1 MVDLVVFNEANLRL
15 WLTAGQVTDGFF
27 DVTALHAKASPDQS
41 LDLTFAQSVKL
52 ALPEQLFSADGD
64 NRRLKSAASLKAE
77 AQLIADEMR
86 AAASAA
92 LKEEKARLLEKLRA
106 ALSAA
111 RQIDMTLD
119 ASGGIFGITGI
130 AGAAA
135 LNARSSLDLSHLLP
149 TDTFDD
155 PPLPRTVA
163 LNVVLDA
170 DAQADVGALK
180 ADVSLHAE
188 IALNLA
194 LAEFRCDFGLDL
206 PRLPRLPP
214 LRLKLPHFTLPRWRF
229 GAIALP
235 KLRAEWLRFLRLDLH
250 VPLDVE
256 ILNDPEMS
264 IDVSQGKLTIATKT
278 PIDGRLTC
286 KDDANN
292 NVEILGF
299 SGVGISVPSGG
310 AISFTG
316 VLQTPKLSSPKVTIP
331 ARDIDAA
338 FLPFTIRIAAATV
351 RIGAGVAASF
361 DLAAGTGELS
371 AKNVVD
377 FPRIEIRSKADPSL
391 TIALTAAYE
400 VDLSTRGGEHG
411 RLTRLEILTPYPL
424 ALIARAGKE
433 VIAGIL
439 RLASMI
445 KLPDA
450 PDGPD
455 FPPMPN
461 PAPLLEHLGAFL
473 ASCVRW
479 LARQA
484 GGAAHALF
492 GLVEAALE
500 AVGRMLEA
508 VRHAASEAVS
518 HVVVEV
524 RLDADSLAL
533 RQIVITPLLRDGAA
547 ATAKKDIVFAGF
559 TLMLPGDARPS
570 LVVDLSEPRAVVA
583 LVVTPTTDTATLS
596 TDLWLNRIS
605 STEAVRDKADKAQS
619 DEDKRP
625 LLAVDVKN
633 PNPVALVAVAGEK
646 PRFFQELVVDGPLD
660 ETEVVS
666 GRQYRML
673 LLKGRPRFASIKL
686 AGALNVFL
694 NTDKVARLLPFLSS
708 PTKEAAGDDSI
719 FKGLGQFIRIKPEQ
733 NKATIDGR
741 IAKVPVD
748 VQIVVGGGDNSGIE
762 TTLQVVLDI
771 ETLESRIEGGRTI
784 AIEGTDRPRDLLGL
798 QLQIKSSKVPSG
810 AKFSQFLLDFSGG
823 DARLA
828 LAPDALAELS
838 YTRVASRGR
847 GILFKV
853 DQFAITREGIDL
865 DATVNA
871 DEPVQLA
878 GVDMPFRFSKGQLS
892 IKRGEVQSFC
902 IEGAGQ
908 LPPALVGEANA
919 KISIAMGR
927 DGSGR
932 LAVQAAEA
940 ELEKAG
946 SPLVC
951 KTTRFTFSISKL
963 GLSFHDF
970 GPDGTHFF
978 FLLTGTAR
986 FTPGSGEFSSGLLKY
1001 LPDLTIT
1008 LDKAPL
1014 AGDPRMLLRQMSF
1027 QVAVTPPRRIKFF
1040 ELFDFELRGIGFHP
1054 SSDLFG
1060 GKPALSISGQVSF
1073 IEAGDAISTTI
1084 DFHQLWIA
1092 PPKNHQP
1099 LPQVRFDGLTVAL
1112 GLGGVGSVEGTA
1124 ITVDG
1129 QMPTLYAP
1137 DILPSDVTTRGF
1149 LASGRL
1155 NITGWAPLSAAM
1167 GFLEMERAGGDLRH
1181 AFFLYGQLNRLSVTI
1196 PTPIGSLYL
1205 REAGFGFGFRYTL
1218 AALAQADQVT
1228 DPKALVKVLDS
1239 VSRYQ
1244 GELANVRAWQPE
1256 PNGDRVTLAMRA
1268 MFSMSSLSKS
1278 GKLDEREQKLPNP
1291 VLFDAT
1297 VALRSDLTLLMT
1309 ARAWIAVNYWTWDH
1323 SISTDPLRDH
1333 PSLRGYMY
1341 VSVPRQEFLARLV
1354 ASRDGIIGDTPP
1366 LHPALKTML
1375 QAADWSSTLFIRPG
1389 LFHQE
1394 FGWPY
1399 ELGFAL
1405 KDEKGNFGV
1414 DCRGGMI
1421 LRIED
1426 GAVLQGVA
1434 FRASGFAQFGGSVGG
1449 GSLGASVYARADF
1462 AIDAKFISYISLKRL
1477 DETLFY
1483 GSLAFS
1489 ITLRVSVRVWLDL
1502 GSGPF
1507 HIHLEV
1513 GFSASFCLTVALEL
1527 AASPRGLAGRGA
1539 AHLSVS
1545 AFGRSLGLGIGFG
1558 FNEGMLQDARSRVD
1572 RFLSLGLASSVP
1584 DPAAGLTPPP
1594 PPLVQAPQQA
1604 AADADQASQDAMRAH
1619 DTLNNGPQDDSGL
1632 VEIGQSRFWAMI
1644 RPAVLADGYV
1654 MTLIPRDRTHDASEG
1669 LPRLSDGDGAT
1680 YFGDSEFYAPDR
1692 TVYEFALESTRATLW
1707 HLTPAAAAPLAAG
1720 QTNIRADY
1728 TRVVVQGD
1736 DPTKRASLADIVAQC
1751 FIKDRGGNLRQLKA
1765 PLWTNAAKQ
1774 RLPQDTDKAN
1784 AELRKAAEKLTS
1796 ASDLVQKTIAAEQR
1810 RSSLIAAVNDSA
1822 ADLAARIV
1830 IVNGIP
1836 TAPLPA
1842 EAAPGRTPVI
1852 DARDFGLTFFVSRTD
1867 IHELFEP
1874 ETQPVLEKGFLPG
1887 RSKFTVRSM
1896 DAPGVAGVAY
1906 LLNPP
1911 ERFFANKAPA
1921 LTGAKIA
1928 AEADAVRL
1936 DWDLEPWHARS
1947 RGVYD
1952 DPEFHLVHYRIAR
1965 AIVAD
1970 GAVLA
1975 NFPARPVTVK
1985 AAAPLH
1991 LIGDSWTA
1999 IRPAA
2004 QYTDRLDD
2012 MPEASR
2018 RALLGLGDNPA
2029 EDWNKSFAAD
2039 KVVLTY
2045 TVVPVDL
2052 AGTAGTTRILTR
2064 EIRKPAAQTKPLTS
2078 AQVIF
2083 TYPALPVLGEA
2094 SINPSV
2100 LLSIV
2105 DPQPAVSDP
2114 TYTLRLRRERGI
2126 SGGLYGAD
2134 SVTEGMQRPQP
2145 SSFAEKFIDDQD
2157 FVVTLKGSLKAL
2169 SAGSDPI
2176 EILDRNPGGGR
2187 TWFQLRD
2194 KKVTDLQAELRKGAA
2209 GRDPYSRRIGVF
2221 RGLYVE
2227 GEKSPDV
2234 EREKS
2239 PAWCV
2244 ADLAVSIKATA
2255 KQGQSQEPP
2264 GALVSVETFEHP
2276 VRISFDALHFDDL
2289 NGSAGRVRILH
2300 PASGGTIQDL
2310 TAGGGAA
2317 LLRDRKR
2324 RVGARL
2330 IWNARPSR
2338 GTGNADLTQASDRPG
2353 FVGGFDVFSIDRTS
2367 LLFAERS
2374 AAEARRVARVQAL
2387 PARMRAID
2395 PAQIDDFG
2403 AIESYYPSL
2412 TARMTFPTSDQH
2424 TPRRSADGLRPWFS
2438 PAESLLAWPEWGIR
2452 RSLGLDFEEADL
2464 TPLFAKGTPTAFR
2477 FELDQPDGLPA
2488 LKLIGDDGFAG
2499 LVTLQDGDKPR
2510 SRLRQALRALV
2521 FDRSGCSDVDERI
2534 RTARVAPPVP
2544 DGTPDPLKSVK
2555 LKVTS
2560 LRENREQGR
2569 AFVPL
2574 DLLPAMHPVI
2584 ADVIDWMRWA
2594 GDEAGEVPYRRF
2606 TPVIDAPPQTKAKT
2620 IGAFLDERPEP
2631 RDPYGWAVLRTFG
2644 LATGF
2649 KLFDMERADY
2659 CSPKETLT
2667 KLKKAL
2673 EAILPRYEK
2682 LLLGAPFV
2690 DVLSRPDGLIWLESF
2705 DGNTRSKAPEASTM
2719 LEDEAL
2725 SLVQVALRPVPEIMT
2740 GDPGDVL
2747 AVRYFRIADIDGAT
2761 ISIDLDR
2768 LDAPAP
2774 IATRSPS
2781 VLIEVIDLTTGLA
2794 APRPTALARKNDYVA
2809 RYLLSRDKPTGVK
2822 LSLKQRGKTAAF
2834 VRVVA
2839 LWPDGAPRGLEAL
2852 LRSCIEV
2859 TKPGTEVAAPNGG
2872 ARDHVVVPIDRP
2884 CAMQNDVLHQERE
2897 PFGAF
2902 DPLSA
2907 GCVKALIFGTSLEDI
2922 EARLDPHDNPPAPD
2936 QVQYPPHTVAVRY
2949 YDAFVAAAKPQ
2960 FADGW
2965 PIGLTA
2971 ATAQLQLNFAER
2983 VATLSRRFLAH
2994 GPVRPACP
3002 DATPFSLTSLMR
3014 VDPWRVAPTPDG
3026 QMEITLLFED
3036 RYALRQRYV
3045 VRPFGR
3051 YENLDAALAQPEEG
3065 VTKAFGRQPVLTD
3078 IVENDPAFAAR
3089 SLDIIV
3095 PRTHPIEPPVIL
3107 STRRLDS
3114 WANPDEI
3121 GSGAVAPIKKLGA
3134 VQEIVLSRHP
3144 EEILSEANF
3153 DVADRL
3159 SFAHVGVGFLRGFA
3173 SATWGAL
3180 FACDGVDLEEGFG
3193 DGMIA
3198 SVPALSFAADSFSK
3212 DAAVGECQKRF
3223 SLAERIPDGWRGL
3236 TALRIRQTPHAISL
3250 QAVAYAAAGV
3260 VVSSPVAAPV
3270 AQSRYTLAFPW
3281 GQGAPLP
3288 LDEPG
3293 WSVNNARMIELLI
3306 PLVRYLDGMFPEDRR
3321 DWFGNGDPPKLF
3333 KLPDY
3338 DVSFALELARA
3349 ISGQGA
3355 GSIPS
3360 APGSVATEIELA
3372 PQLVDQATD
3381 PSYTARPKG
3390 TRFQV
3395 ETSKV
3400 ELDPSAKGW
3409 TLKLEIA
3416 RQPLAPVRP
3425 PSGLLSV
3432 GDYDG
3437 LKDLEIPA
3445 LKWAAWKPLAPMSSV
3460 ELRIR
3465 RPDDVPAPGQ
3475 IDWAPFRSEIGAAAD
3490 FYLTY
3495 TGSPEAQAIA
3505 ADLQRFRNVAS
3516 LNDWRALE
3524 PNSNEYSS
3532 AMPAVPYGLPCP
3544 GGGLLPATT
3553 FLRIRLD
3560 EAKRTPPPAP
3570 VDTDGASRSRRSV
3583 LGQDPAGSTYRKALR
3598 RLDMAA
3604 RAAIEAQ
3611 PSASTHYEALSFAP
3625 PAYDSP
3631 PEMAQAALA
3640 LAGAELPDSLS
3651 VLIETDIDAH
3661 DWTGTGDPDAGA
3673 LADLIDALEA
3683 KSGANGPLRK
3693 GTGDALSVLASLAD
3707 RGKADVRL
3715 TLPHRLIADPSIATE
3730 VQAFRSS
3737 VGDGGEPR
3745 QIAAGFVLHEPP
3757 SQTDLAAIRRA
3768 CDDLAAVNPALRRA
3782 VERLR
3787 LEIEARAREQLFGPD
3802 RELQWTAFHGFADP
3816 VHQIL
3821 TRKS

>member
-1 MVDLVVFNEANLRL
+1 MVDLIVFNDANLRL
-15 WLTAGQVTDGFF
+15 WLTAGQATDGLFAA
-27 DVTALHAKASPDQS
+27 TALHAKASPDKS

-52 ALPEQLFSADGD
+52 ALAEQLFSGEGD
-64 NRRLKSAASLKAE
+64 NRSLKSAAALRAE
-77 AQLIADEMR
+77 AQQIADEMR

-92 LKEEKARLLEKLRA
+92 LKEEKARLLEGLRA

-111 RQIDMTLD
+111 RQIDATLD
-119 ASGGIFGITGI
+119 VSGDIFGITGI

-135 LNARSSLDLSHLLP
+135 LTARGSLDLSHLLP
-149 TDTFDD
+149 TDSFDD

-170 DAQADVGALK
+170 DAQAQAGALNV
-180 ADVSLHAE
+180 DVSFHAE
-188 IALNLA
+188 IVLDLA
-194 LAEFRCDFGLDL
+194 LAEFHCDFGLEL

-214 LRLKLPHFTLPRWRF
+214 LRLKLPHFTLPKWRF
-229 GAIALP
+229 GTIALP
-235 KLRAEWLRFLRLDLH
+235 TLKAEWLRFLRLDLH

-256 ILNDPEMS
+256 ILNDPQMS
-264 IDVSQGKLTIATKT
+264 IDVAQGKLTIGTTTAV
-278 PIDGRLTC
+278 DGRLIC

-299 SGVGISVPSGG
+299 TGGGISVPAGG

-316 VLQTPKLSSPKVTIP
+316 ILRTPKLSSPKVTIS

-338 FLPFTIRIAAATV
+338 FLPFTTRIAAATIT
-351 RIGAGVAASF
+351 IGAGAAASF

-377 FPRIEIRSKADPSL
+377 FPRIELKSKADPSL
-391 TIALTAAYE
+391 TIALAATYE

-411 RLTRLEILTPYPL
+411 KLTRLEILTPYPL

-439 RLASMI
+439 RLTSMI

-455 FPPMPN
+455 FPSMPN
-461 PAPLLEHLGAFL
+461 PAPLLEHLGAFVL
-473 ASCVRW
+473 SCVRW
-479 LARQA
+479 LASQA

-533 RQIVITPLLRDGAA
+533 RQIVITPLHRDGAA
-547 ATAKKDIVFAGF
+547 TAARKDLVFAGF
-559 TLMLPGDARPS
+559 TLTLPGDARPS
-570 LVVDLSEPRAVVA
+570 LVVDLSEPRTLVA
-583 LVVTPTTDTATLS
+583 LVVTPTTDTAMLS
-596 TDLWLNRIS
+596 TDLWLNRTS
-605 STEAVRDKADKAQS
+605 GTEAVRDKADKAQT
-619 DEDKRP
+619 DKDKRP
-625 LLAVDVKN
+625 LLAVEVKN
-633 PNPVALVAVAGEK
+633 PNPIALVAVAGER

-666 GRQYRML
+666 GRTYRML

-686 AGALNVFL
+686 AGALNVSL
-694 NTDKVARLLPFLSS
+694 NTEKVARLLPFLSAPARES
-708 PTKEAAGDDSI
+708 AGDDSI
-719 FKGLGQFIRIKPEQ
+719 FKGLGQFIRVKPEQ

-741 IAKVPVD
+741 VAKVPID
-748 VQIVVGGGDNSGIE
+748 VQIVVGGGDKSGIE
-762 TTLQVVLDI
+762 TTLQVALDI
-771 ETLESRIEGGRTI
+771 ETLESRIEGGRTV
-784 AIEGTDRPRDLLGL
+784 AIEGTDAPRDLLGL
-798 QLQIKSSKVPSG
+798 QLQIRSSKVPSG
-810 AKFSQFLLDFSGG
+810 TKFPQFLLDFSGG

-828 LAPDALAELS
+828 LAPDVIAELS

-871 DEPVQLA
+871 DEPVQIA

-902 IEGAGQ
+902 IDGAGQ

-927 DGSGR
+927 DRSGR
-932 LAVQAAEA
+932 LAVQAADA
-940 ELEKAG
+940 ELENAG
-946 SPLVC
+946 SPLIC

-1014 AGDPRMLLRQMSF
+1014 AGDSRMLLRRMSF

-1054 SSDLFG
+1054 SSDLFS

-1092 PPKNHQP
+1092 PPKNHEP

-1129 QMPTLYAP
+1129 QMPSLYKP

-1256 PNGDRVTLAMRA
+1256 PDGDRVTLAMRA

-1278 GKLDEREQKLPNP
+1278 GKLDEREEKLPNP

-1323 SISTDPLRDH
+1323 SISTAPLRDH

-1354 ASRDGIIGDTPP
+1354 ASRDGVIGDTPP
-1366 LHPALKTML
+1366 LHPALKMML

-1405 KDEKGNFGV
+1405 KDDSGNFGV

-1584 DPAAGLTPPP
+1584 DPASGLTPPP

-1604 AADADQASQDAMRAH
+1604 AVDADQASQDAMRAH
-1619 DTLNNGPQDDSGL
+1619 DTLNDGPQDDSGL

-1644 RPAVLADGYV
+1644 RPAPLADGYV
-1654 MTLIPRDRTHDASEG
+1654 MTLIPRDRTHHASQG
-1669 LPRLSDGDGAT
+1669 LPALSDGDGAT

-1692 TVYEFALESTRATLW
+1692 TVYEFMLESTRATLW
-1707 HLTPAAAAPLAAG
+1707 HLMPEAAAPLAAG
-1720 QTNIRADY
+1720 PTNIRADY
-1728 TRVVVQGD
+1728 ARVVVQGD
-1736 DPTKRASLADIVAQC
+1736 DPTKKASLADIVAQC
-1751 FIKDRGGNLRQLKA
+1751 FIEDSLGNLRQLKSQMR
-1765 PLWTNAAKQ
+1765 TNADKQ

-1784 AELRKAAEKLTS
+1784 AELRKAAEKLAS
-1796 ASDLVQKTIAAEQR
+1796 ASVLVQKMIAAEQR
-1810 RSSLIAAVNDSA
+1810 RSSLIAAVNDSVA
-1822 ADLAARIV
+1822 ELAARIV

-1836 TAPLPA
+1836 TAPMPA
-1842 EAAPGRTPVI
+1842 EASPAGTPVV

-1867 IHELFEP
+1867 IGELFEP
-1874 ETQPVLEKGFLPG
+1874 ETQPAPETGFLPG

-1911 ERFFANKAPA
+1911 GRFFANKAPA
-1921 LTGAKIA
+1921 LAGAKVA
-1928 AEADAVRL
+1928 AETDAIRL

-1952 DPEFHLVHYRIAR
+1952 DPEFHLVHYRVAR
-1965 AIVAD
+1965 TIVAD
-1970 GAVLA
+1970 GGVLA

-1991 LIGDSWTA
+1991 LVGDAWTP

-2018 RALLGLGDNPA
+2018 RALLGSGDNPA
-2029 EDWNKSFAAD
+2029 EDWKKSFAAD

-2052 AGTAGTTRILTR
+2052 AGTAGATRILTL
-2064 EIRKPAAQTKPLTS
+2064 EIGRPAAQTKPLTS
-2078 AQVIF
+2078 AQFVF
-2083 TYPALPVLGEA
+2083 TYPAMPALGQS

-2105 DPQPAVSDP
+2105 DPQPAMSEA

-2145 SSFAEKFIDDQD
+2145 SSFAEKFTDDQD

-2169 SAGSDPI
+2169 SAGSHPI
-2176 EILDRNPGGGR
+2176 EILDRDPGGGR
-2187 TWFQLRD
+2187 AWFQLRD
-2194 KKVTDLQAELRKGAA
+2194 KKIADLQAELQKGAA
-2209 GRDPYSRRIGVF
+2209 GRDPYARRIGVL
-2221 RGLYVE
+2221 RGRYVE
-2227 GEKSPDV
+2227 G
-2234 EREKS
+2234 EKS

-2244 ADLAVSIKATA
+2244 ADLALSIKAA
-2255 KQGQSQEPP
+2255 GKQGQSEEAPA
-2264 GALVSVETFEHP
+2264 ALISVETFEHP
-2276 VRISFDALHFDDL
+2276 VRLSFDALHFDDL
-2289 NGSAGRVRILH
+2289 NGAAGRVRILH
-2300 PASGGTIQDL
+2300 PTCGGTIQDL
-2310 TAGGGAA
+2310 TAGGGAE

-2338 GTGNADLTQASDRPG
+2338 GTGNAGLTQASDRPG

-2367 LLFAERS
+2367 LLTADRS

-2412 TARMTFPTSDQH
+2412 TARMTFPTGDQH
-2424 TPRRSADGLRPWFS
+2424 GPRKSADGLRPWFS

-2464 TPLFAKGTPTAFR
+2464 SPLFAKGTPTAFH
-2477 FELDQPDGLPA
+2477 FEIAPPDGLPA

-2499 LVTLQDGDKPR
+2499 TITLQDGDKSR
-2510 SRLRQALRALV
+2510 SRLRQALHALV
-2521 FDRSGCSDVDERI
+2521 FDRAGCSDVDERI
-2534 RTARVAPPVP
+2534 RSARAADPVA

-2555 LKVTS
+2555 LKITS
-2560 LRENREQGR
+2560 SRQNRVQDTV
-2569 AFVPL
+2569 FIPL
-2574 DLLPAMHPVI
+2574 DLLPAVHPVI

-2594 GDEAGEVPYRRF
+2594 GDAPGEVPHRRF

-2659 CSPKETLT
+2659 CSPRETLT

-2673 EAILPRYEK
+2673 EAILPRYEG
-2682 LLLGAPFV
+2682 LVLGVPFV

-2705 DGNTRSKAPEASTM
+2705 DGNTRSKAPETSTM

-2740 GDPGDVL
+2740 GAPDDVL
-2747 AVRYFRIADIDGAT
+2747 AVRYFRIADVDGAT

-2768 LDAPAP
+2768 LDAPA
-2774 IATRSPS
+2774 AVMARSPS

-2794 APRPTALARKNDYVA
+2794 ASRPTALARKNDYVA
-2809 RYLLSRDKPTGVK
+2809 RYLLSRDKPAGAK
-2822 LSLKQRGKTAAF
+2822 LALKQRGKSAAF

-2839 LWPDGAPRGLEAL
+2839 LWPDGVAPVGLEAL

-2859 TKPGTEVAAPNGG
+2859 IEPEADPTAANVAA
-2872 ARDHVVVPIDRP
+2872 RDDTVVAIDQP
-2884 CAMQNDVLHQERE
+2884 CAMKNDVLKQERE

-2922 EARLDPHDNPPAPD
+2922 EAKRDPQDNPPAPD
-2936 QVQYPPHTVAVRY
+2936 QVQYPPHPPAVRHY
-2949 YDAFVAAAKPQ
+2949 NALVAAAKPQ

-2965 PIGLTA
+2965 PKGLPSA
-2971 ATAQLQLNFAER
+2971 ANAQLEINFAER

-2994 GPVRPACP
+2994 GPARPARP
-3002 DATPFSLTSLMR
+3002 DATPFSLTSLLR

-3051 YENLDAALAQPEEG
+3051 YENLDAALAQPAEG

-3078 IVENDPAFAAR
+3078 VAGTDPAFSAR
-3089 SLDIIV
+3089 SLDIVV
-3095 PRTHPIEPPVIL
+3095 PRTHPIDPPVIL
-3107 STRRLDS
+3107 FTGRLDS
-3114 WANPDEI
+3114 WANPDEV
-3121 GSGAVAPIKKLGA
+3121 GSGGLAPIRKLGA

-3159 SFAHVGVGFLRGFA
+3159 SFAHVGVGFLRRFA
-3173 SATWGAL
+3173 SADWGTM
-3180 FACDGVDLEEGFG
+3180 FVRDGVDLEEGFG
-3193 DGMIA
+3193 DGMIG

-3212 DAAVGECQKRF
+3212 DAAVGESQKRF
-3223 SLAERIPDGWRGL
+3223 SLAERIGDGWRGL

-3270 AQSRYTLAFPW
+3270 TQSRYTLAFPW
-3281 GQGAPLP
+3281 GPAAPLP
-3288 LDEPG
+3288 LDQPA
-3293 WSVNNARMIELLI
+3293 WSVNDARTIELLI
-3306 PLVRYLDGMFPEDRR
+3306 PLVRYLDGMFSEDRR

-3349 ISGQGA
+3349 ISGQGP

-3360 APGSVATEIELA
+3360 APGSVATEIELM
-3372 PQLVDQATD
+3372 PQLVDQAAD
-3381 PSYTARPKG
+3381 PSYAARSKG

-3400 ELDPSAKGW
+3400 ELDPTAKGW
-3409 TLKLEIA
+3409 TLKLEIV
-3416 RQPLAPVRP
+3416 RQPLAPVKPRT
-3425 PSGLLSV
+3425 GLLSP

-3437 LKDLEIPA
+3437 LKELEIPA
-3445 LKWAAWKPLAPMSSV
+3445 PKWAAWKPLAPMTSAD
-3460 ELRIR
+3460 LRIR
-3465 RPDDVPAPGQ
+3465 RPDDVPPPGQ
-3475 IDWAPFRSEIGAAAD
+3475 IDWAPFRSAIGAAAD

-3495 TGSPEAQAIA
+3495 TGSPEAQTIA

-3524 PNSNEYSS
+3524 PHSNEYASS
-3532 AMPAVPYGLPCP
+3532 IPAMPYGLPCP
-3544 GGGLLPATT
+3544 GGGLLPAAS
-3553 FLRIRLD
+3553 FLSIKLD
-3560 EAKRTPPPAP
+3560 ETKRTPPPAP
-3570 VDTDGASRSRRSV
+3570 VDTEGASRSDRSV
-3583 LGQDPAGSTYRKALR
+3583 LGQDGAGRTYRKALR
-3598 RLDMAA
+3598 RLDIGA

-3611 PSASTHYEALSFAP
+3611 PSASTHYEALSFAL

-3631 PEMAQAALA
+3631 AEMAEAALA
-3640 LAGAELPDSLS
+3640 LAGLELPNAVS
-3651 VLIETDIDAH
+3651 VLIETGIDAH
-3661 DWTGTGDPDAGA
+3661 EWTGTGDPDAGA
-3673 LADLIDALEA
+3673 LADLIDALES

-3693 GTGDALSVLASLAD
+3693 GVGDALSALASLAD
-3707 RGKADVRL
+3707 RGMADVRL
-3715 TLPHRLIADPSIATE
+3715 TLPHRLSADPSIATE
-3730 VQAFRSS
+3730 VQALRSS
-3737 VGDGGEPR
+3737 VGDGGEPH
-3745 QIAAGFVLHEPP
+3745 QKAAGLVLHEPP
-3757 SQTDLAAIRRA
+3757 SQTDLAAIRSA
-3768 CDDLAAVNPALRRA
+3768 CDDLAAAKPALRRA
-3782 VERLR
+3782 IERLR
-3787 LEIEARAREQLFGPD
+3787 VEIEARAREQLFGPD

-3821 TRKS
+3821 ARKS

>member
-15 WLTAGQVTDGFF
+15 WFTAGQAADGLF

-52 ALPEQLFSADGD
+52 VLPEQLFSTDGD
-64 NRRLKSAASLKAE
+64 NRTLKSAAALKAE
-77 AQLIADEMR
+77 AQLIADEMQ

-92 LKEEKARLLEKLRA
+92 LKEEKARRLEKLRES
-106 ALSAA
+106 LSVA
-111 RQIDMTLD
+111 RQIDMALD
-119 ASGGIFGITGI
+119 ASGDIFGITGI
-130 AGAAA
+130 AGATS
-135 LNARSSLDLSHLLP
+135 LTARASLDLSHLLP

-155 PPLPRTVA
+155 PPSPRTLA
-163 LNVVLDA
+163 LSVVLDA
-170 DAQADVGALK
+170 DAQAKVGALN
-180 ADVSLHAE
+180 ADVSVHVE
-188 IALNLA
+188 IALDLA
-194 LAEFRCDFGLDL
+194 LAEFHCDFGLDL

-214 LRLKLPHFTLPRWRF
+214 LRLKLPHFTLPKWRF

-235 KLRAEWLRFLRLDLH
+235 RLRAEWLRFLRLDLH

-256 ILNDPEMS
+256 ISNDPQMS
-264 IDVSQGKLTIATKT
+264 IDVSQGKLTIGTTT
-278 PIDGRLTC
+278 PVDGRLTC

-299 SGVGISVPSGG
+299 TGVGISVPSGG

-316 VLQTPKLSSPKVTIP
+316 ILQTPKLSPPKVTIP
-331 ARDIDAA
+331 PRDIDAA

-351 RIGAGVAASF
+351 TIGAGAAASF

-377 FPRIEIRSKADPSL
+377 FPRIELRSKADPSL
-391 TIALTAAYE
+391 TIALAATYE

-411 RLTRLEILTPYPL
+411 KLTRLEILTPYPL

-473 ASCVRW
+473 LSCVRW

-484 GGAAHALF
+484 GGAANALF

-533 RQIVITPLLRDGAA
+533 RQIVITPLHRDGAA
-547 ATAKKDIVFAGF
+547 TAAKKDIVFAGF
-559 TLMLPGDARPS
+559 TLTLPGDARPS

-583 LVVTPTTDTATLS
+583 LVVTPTSDWATLS
-596 TDLWLNRIS
+596 TDLWLNRTS
-605 STEAVRDKADKAQS
+605 GTEAVRDKADKAQT
-619 DEDKRP
+619 DKDKRP

-633 PNPVALVAVAGEK
+633 PNPIALVALAGEK

-666 GRQYRML
+666 GRQYRMM
-673 LLKGRPRFASIKL
+673 LLKGRPRFSSIKF
-686 AGALNVFL
+686 AGALNVSL

-708 PTKEAAGDDSI
+708 PTKESAGDDSI
-719 FKGLGQFIRIKPEQ
+719 FKGLGQFIRIKHEQ
-733 NKATIDGR
+733 NEATIDGR
-741 IAKVPVD
+741 VAKVPID
-748 VQIVVGGGDNSGIE
+748 VQIVVGGDDKSGIE

-784 AIEGTDRPRDLLGL
+784 TIQGTDAPRDLLGL
-798 QLQIKSSKVPSG
+798 QLQIKSLDPQVGHNP
-810 AKFSQFLLDFSGG
+810 FPQFVLDFSGG
-823 DARLA
+823 DARMA
-828 LAPDALAELS
+828 LAPDAIAELS

-878 GVDMPFRFSKGQLS
+878 GVDMPFRFSRGQLS

-902 IEGAGQ
+902 IDGAGQ

-932 LAVQAAEA
+932 LRVQAADA

-1014 AGDPRMLLRQMSF
+1014 AGDPRMLLRRMSF

-1092 PPKNHQP
+1092 PPKNREA

-1129 QMPTLYAP
+1129 QMPTLYKP
-1137 DILPSDVTTRGF
+1137 DILPSDVTARGF

-1167 GFLEMERAGGDLRH
+1167 GFLEMEKAGGDLRH

-1256 PNGDRVTLAMRA
+1256 PDGDRVTLAMRA

-1278 GKLDEREQKLPNP
+1278 GQLDEREEKLPNP

-1323 SISTDPLRDH
+1323 SISTAPLRDH

-1366 LHPALKTML
+1366 LHPALKMML
-1375 QAADWSSTLFIRPG
+1375 QAVDWSSTLFIRPG

-1405 KDEKGNFGV
+1405 KDDNGNFGV

-1462 AIDAKFISYISLKRL
+1462 AIDAKFISYISLKRI

-1527 AASPRGLAGRGA
+1527 AASPQGLAGRGA

-1558 FNEGMLQDARSRVD
+1558 FNEGMLQGARGRVD

-1584 DPAAGLTPPP
+1584 DPAAGLTPTP

-1619 DTLNNGPQDDSGL
+1619 DTLNDGPQDDSGL

-1654 MTLIPRDRTHDASEG
+1654 MTLIPRDRTHHASEG
-1669 LPRLSDGDGAT
+1669 LPTLSDGDGAT

-1707 HLTPAAAAPLAAG
+1707 HLMPTAAAPLAAG
-1720 QTNIRADY
+1720 PTNIRADY
-1728 TRVVVQGD
+1728 ARVVVQGD
-1736 DPTKRASLADIVAQC
+1736 DPTKSASLADIVAQC
-1751 FIKDRGGNLRQLKA
+1751 FVRDRLGNLRQLKS
-1765 PLWTNAAKQ
+1765 PLRTNAAKQ
-1774 RLPQDTDKAN
+1774 RLPQDADKAN
-1784 AELRKAAEKLTS
+1784 AELRKAAERLAS
-1796 ASDLVQKTIAAEQR
+1796 APDRVQEMIAAEQR
-1810 RSSLIAAVNDSA
+1810 RSSLVAAVNDSV
-1822 ADLAARIV
+1822 ADIAARIV

-1836 TAPLPA
+1836 TAPPPP
-1842 EAAPGRTPVI
+1842 ESVPGRTPVI

-1874 ETQPVLEKGFLPG
+1874 EAQPNPEKGFLPG

-1911 ERFFANKAPA
+1911 ERFFANKSPA
-1921 LTGAKIA
+1921 LAGAKVA
-1928 AEADAVRL
+1928 AEADAIRL

-1952 DPEFHLVHYRIAR
+1952 DPEFHLVHYRVAR
-1965 AIVAD
+1965 TIVAD

-1991 LIGDSWTA
+1991 LIGDSWTP

-2018 RALLGLGDNPA
+2018 RALLGSGDNPA
-2029 EDWNKSFAAD
+2029 EDWTKSFAAD
-2039 KVVLTY
+2039 KIVLTY

-2052 AGTAGTTRILTR
+2052 AGTAGTTRILTL
-2064 EIRKPAAQTKPLTS
+2064 EIRKPAAQTKPLAS
-2078 AQVIF
+2078 AQIVF
-2083 TYPALPVLGEA
+2083 TYPALPALGES

-2105 DPQPAVSDP
+2105 DPQPIVSDP

-2126 SGGLYGAD
+2126 FGGLYGAD

-2145 SSFAEKFIDDQD
+2145 SSFAKKFTDDQD
-2157 FVVTLKGSLKAL
+2157 YVVTLKGSLKAL

-2176 EILDRNPGGGR
+2176 EILDRDPGGGR
-2187 TWFQLRD
+2187 AWYQLRD
-2194 KKVTDLQAELRKGAA
+2194 KKVADLQAELLKGAA
-2209 GRDPYSRRIGVF
+2209 GRDPYSRRIGVL
-2221 RGLYVE
+2221 RGRYVE
-2227 GEKSPDV
+2227 GV
-2234 EREKS
+2234 KS

-2244 ADLAVSIKATA
+2244 ADLAVSIKAA
-2255 KQGQSQEPP
+2255 PKQGQSQESPA
-2264 GALVSVETFEHP
+2264 ALVSVETFEHP

-2289 NGSAGRVRILH
+2289 NGLAGRVRILH
-2300 PASGGTIQDL
+2300 PTCGGTIQDL
-2310 TAGGGAA
+2310 IQGDGAA
-2317 LLRDRKR
+2317 LLRDQKR

-2338 GTGNADLTQASDRPG
+2338 GTGNAGLTQASERPG

-2367 LLFAERS
+2367 LLTAERS

-2412 TARMTFPTSDQH
+2412 TARMTFPGADQH
-2424 TPRRSADGLRPWFS
+2424 AQRRSADGLRPWFS
-2438 PAESLLAWPEWGIR
+2438 PAESLLAWPKWGVR

-2477 FELDQPDGLPA
+2477 FELDRPDGLPA
-2488 LKLIGDDGFAG
+2488 LKLIGDAGFVG
-2499 LVTLQDGDKPR
+2499 VVKLQDGDKPQ

-2521 FDRSGCSDVDERI
+2521 FDRGGCSDVDERI
-2534 RTARVAPPVP
+2534 RTARAATPLP
-2544 DGTPDPLKSVK
+2544 DAAPDPLKSVR
-2555 LKVTS
+2555 LKITS
-2560 LRENREQGR
+2560 FRENREQGT

-2574 DLLPAMHPVI
+2574 DLLPVVHPVI

-2594 GDEAGEVPYRRF
+2594 GDAAGEVPHRRF

-2667 KLKKAL
+2667 KLRKAL
-2673 EAILPRYEK
+2673 EAILPRYEG
-2682 LLLGAPFV
+2682 LWLGAPFV

-2705 DGNTRSKAPEASTM
+2705 DGNTRSNAPEASTM

-2740 GDPGDVL
+2740 GAPEDVL
-2747 AVRYFRIADIDGAT
+2747 AVRYFRIADSAGST

-2768 LDAPAP
+2768 LDAPAA
-2774 IATRSPS
+2774 IITRSPS
-2781 VLIEVIDLTTGLA
+2781 VLVEVIDLTTGLA
-2794 APRPTALARKNDYVA
+2794 ASRPTALARKNDYVA
-2809 RYLLSRDKPTGVK
+2809 RYLLSRNKPAGAK
-2822 LSLKQRGKTAAF
+2822 LAIKQRGQSAAF

-2839 LWPDGAPRGLEAL
+2839 LPPDGAPVDLEAL

-2859 TKPGTEVAAPNGG
+2859 TKPGSESAAPNGV
-2872 ARDHVVVPIDRP
+2872 APDHVVVAIDQPR
-2884 CAMQNDVLHQERE
+2884 ATRNDVLDQERE

-2922 EARLDPHDNPPAPD
+2922 EARRDPQDNPPAED
-2936 QVQYPPHTVAVRY
+2936 QVKYPPHSVAVCY
-2949 YDAFVAAAKPQ
+2949 YNALVAAAKPQ

-2965 PIGLTA
+2965 PTPTAA
-2971 ATAQLQLNFAER
+2971 ATAQLNFAER
-2983 VATLSRRFLAH
+2983 VVTLSRRFLAH
-2994 GPVRPACP
+2994 GPVGPARV
-3002 DATPFSLTSLMR
+3002 DATPFSLTSLLR

-3051 YENLDAALAQPEEG
+3051 YENLDAALAQPAEG
-3065 VTKAFGRQPVLTD
+3065 VAKAFGRQPVLTD
-3078 IVENDPAFAAR
+3078 IADNDAAFSAR
-3089 SLDIIV
+3089 SLDIVV
-3095 PRTHPIEPPVIL
+3095 PRTHPIDPPVIL
-3107 STRRLDS
+3107 STGRLDS
-3114 WANPDEI
+3114 WANPDEV
-3121 GSGAVAPIKKLGA
+3121 GSGAVAPIRKLGA

-3173 SATWGAL
+3173 SVAWGTL
-3180 FACDGVDLEEGFG
+3180 FARDAVDLEEGFG
-3193 DGMIA
+3193 DGMIG
-3198 SVPALSFAADSFSK
+3198 SVPALSFEADSFSK
-3212 DAAVGECQKRF
+3212 DAAVGESQTHF

-3250 QAVAYAAAGV
+3250 HAVAYAAAGV

-3281 GQGAPLP
+3281 GRGAPLP
-3288 LDEPG
+3288 LDEPA
-3293 WSVNNARMIELLI
+3293 WSVNDARMIELVI

-3321 DWFGNGDPPKLF
+3321 DWFGNGDPPRLF

-3349 ISGQGA
+3349 ISAQGA

-3360 APGSVATEIELA
+3360 APRSVATEIELA
-3372 PQLVDQATD
+3372 PKLIDRATD
-3381 PSYTARPKG
+3381 PSYAARAKG
-3390 TRFQV
+3390 SRFQV
-3395 ETSKV
+3395 EKSKV

-3416 RQPLAPVRP
+3416 RQPLAPVKP
-3425 PSGLLSV
+3425 PSGLLSP

-3437 LKDLEIPA
+3437 LKELEIAA
-3445 LKWAAWKPLAPMSSV
+3445 LKWAAWKPLAPMSLANV
-3460 ELRIR
+3460 TIR

-3475 IDWAPFRSEIGAAAD
+3475 IDWAPFRTETGAAAD
-3490 FYLTY
+3490 FYLAY
-3495 TGSPEAQAIA
+3495 TGSPEAQTLA

-3516 LNDWRALE
+3516 LSDWLALE
-3524 PNSNEYSS
+3524 PNSNEHSS
-3532 AMPAVPYGLPCP
+3532 AVPALPYGLPCP
-3544 GGGLLPATT
+3544 GGTLLPAAT
-3553 FLRIRLD
+3553 FLRIKLD
-3560 EAKRTPPPAP
+3560 ETKRTPPPVP
-3570 VDTDGASRSRRSV
+3570 VDTDGASRGNRSV
-3583 LGQDPAGSTYRKALR
+3583 LGQDPAGSIYRKALR
-3598 RLDMAA
+3598 RLDMGA

-3611 PSASTHYEALSFAP
+3611 PSASTHYAALSFALP
-3625 PAYDSP
+3625 NYDSP
-3631 PEMAQAALA
+3631 AEMAQAALA
-3640 LAGAELPDSLS
+3640 LAGATLPDSLS

-3661 DWTGTGDPDAGA
+3661 EWTGTGDPDAGA

-3683 KSGANGPLRK
+3683 KSGANGRLRK
-3693 GTGDALSVLASLAD
+3693 GVGDATAVLASLAD

-3715 TLPHRLIADPSIATE
+3715 TLPHRLTADPSIATE
-3730 VQAFRSS
+3730 LQAFRSS

-3745 QIAAGFVLHEPP
+3745 QRAAGLVLHEPP
-3757 SQTDLAAIRRA
+3757 SQTELAAIRRA
-3768 CDDLAAVNPALRRA
+3768 CDDLAAAKPALRRA

-3787 LEIEARAREQLFGPD
+3787 LEIEARAHEQLFGPD
-3802 RELQWTAFHGFADP
+3802 RELQWSAFHGFADP

-3821 TRKS
+3821 ARKS